1 MGGEVDFL
9 PADKHKSLLQV
20 DNITLV
26 VRSQVWNVFEISQF
40 FVFKQ
45 ISKVSSNLC
54 CHFNVYVARR
64 ARTPKITN
72 LLFLCDILRKKQVMK

>member
-54 CHFNVYVARR
+54 CHFTCMWPDVPEH
-64 ARTPKITN
+64 PK
-72 LLFLCDILRKKQVMK
+72 